1 MCIQSTWADAL
12 IVQAVAD
19 ALNVSIRMVKSSLGF
34 SPNTTVNLV
43 QEQNSLSTV
52 IAIGRR
58 IDEYHYV
65 STTPLK
71 SNASISMYNKST
83 IIDIQSSINKHVI
96 MLV

>member
-19 ALNVSIRMVKSSLGF
+19 ALNVSIQMVKSNLGF

-43 QEQNSLSTV
+43 KERNSLS
-52 IAIGRR
+52 AIITIGQRH
-58 IDEYHYV
+58 IDAYHYV
-65 STTPLK
+65 STTPLQ

-83 IIDIQSSINKHVI
+83 IIIY
-96 MLV
+96 